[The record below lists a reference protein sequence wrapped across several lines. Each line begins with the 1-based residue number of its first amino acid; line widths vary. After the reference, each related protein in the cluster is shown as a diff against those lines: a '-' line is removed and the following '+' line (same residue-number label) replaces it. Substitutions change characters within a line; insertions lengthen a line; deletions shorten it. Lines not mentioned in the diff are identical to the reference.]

1 MNLKVWKLG
10 TVVAALGLSL
20 IAHAQLDFYDTN
32 VVFTGNNERP
42 LSGYGSGA
50 YISPDGKFV
59 GFMSS
64 RHGLRYGDLPLTN
77 DVFVRS
83 LTGGQIYG
91 ISKFAGK
98 YFPVRINE
106 QPQGLPVMPS
116 NGGVVTFFLAEYPVV
131 GLSPDPYQIYAH
143 NRETGET
150 NWASVPPAGTAIFGF
165 CNPIAIDNPGTRL
178 IFTGS
183 GPQGRYGIYVRDFTA
198 GTTVRVHET
207 ERHEVPVLGASA
219 NGLNILYRDN
229 SGLSLFQNGVKK
241 SILPAS
247 AFVHI
252 PHWVSDDGKTA
263 ILESNA
269 ALDPLDTGGNDLY
282 VLNLETK
289 IGVRLPRPDTEV
301 SLRAIHVTRNGRFIA
316 AAPYGSSFAKV
327 LDRTTNKW
335 TDFTPYNIG
344 QEHAT
349 SIAVDDSGNNLVVTT
364 HQANLIWL
372 TRSSRVLRYLDD
384 IGQPNL
390 PDDLDRFAVTP
401 DERFVF
407 VQSRDIFRDG
417 VFRSVRRDLTTGA
430 DVVVPN
436 TPVPVAVSNN
446 GRYVL
451 GRDGSLGAQH
461 VDLKRGAITQI
472 RGTPVGMDG
481 PGNLVVFQANNQVW
495 VRNISRGEEYLLS
508 YTTAGLGGNGPSG
521 SAVIS
526 NNGHYV
532 YFTSSA
538 RDLAAGRQ
546 LSEFPEDYVDKS
558 LFRWN
563 SQTRRTELV
572 LVPVEA
578 GRGFYG
584 IDGPQVS
591 ADGRYVAYSFIVS
604 SADTLF
610 FPTILD
616 TQSNRWKQEFGGRDT
631 RIVSISP
638 DGQHA
643 LVGDEYYN
651 PLKIFR
657 FGDGKIFE
665 LLNDLT
671 DWPLTAGQMTNN
683 RRVWLAR
690 YGAIIRGRYEFR

>member
-1 MNLKVWKLG
+1 MKFDVRIVG
-10 TVVAALGLSL
+10 TFAVALGL
-20 IAHAQLDFYDTN
+20 AVAADAQLDFYDTN
-32 VVFTGNNERP
+32 VVFTGNHERP

-50 YISPDGKFV
+50 FISPDGKFA
-59 GFMSS
+59 GFMST
-64 RHGLRYGDLPLTN
+64 RHGLRYGDLPLTS

-91 ISKFAGK
+91 VNKFAGK
-98 YFPVRINE
+98 YFPVETNYER
-106 QPQGLPVMPS
+106 LPVMPS
-116 NGGVVTFFLAEYPVV
+116 NGGVVTFFLGEHPVP
-131 GLSPDPYQIYAH
+131 GLSPDGYQIYAH

-150 NWASVPPAGTAIFGF
+150 SWASVPPAGTASSGA
-165 CNPIAIDNPGTRL
+165 CNPVAINNPGTRL

-183 GPQGRYGIYVRDFTA
+183 GPQGRNGIYVRDFTA
-198 GTTVRVHET
+198 GTTARVHET
-207 ERHEVPVLGASA
+207 ERNEVPVLGASA
-219 NGLNILYRDN
+219 NGMNILYRDN

-247 AFVHI
+247 TSVHR

-263 ILESNA
+263 ILESTA

-289 IGVRLPRPDTEV
+289 IGVRLPRPTEV
-301 SLRAIHVTRNGRFIA
+301 IELEALHVSRNGRFIA
-316 AAPYGSSFAKV
+316 ILFYGNSFAMV

-335 TDFTPYNIG
+335 TDFTPYNLG
-344 QEHAT
+344 REFGAG
-349 SIAVDDSGNNLVVTT
+349 IAVDESGNNVVVSTY
-364 HQANLIWL
+364 QGSLIWL
-372 TRSSRVLRYLDD
+372 RRSSRVLRNLDD

-390 PDDLDRFAVTP
+390 PDDLNQFAVTP
-401 DERFVF
+401 DERFAF

-436 TPVPVAVSNN
+436 TPVPIAVSNN

-461 VDLKRGAITQI
+461 VDLKRGVITQI
-472 RGTPVGMDG
+472 RGTAVGMDG
-481 PGNLVVFQANNQVW
+481 SGNLVVFQANDQVW

-508 YTTAGLGGNGPSG
+508 YTTAGVGGNRPSG

-526 NNGHYV
+526 NNGRYV

-558 LFRWN
+558 LFRWD

-572 LVPVEA
+572 LVPVAA

-591 ADGRYVAYSFIVS
+591 ADGRCVAYSFIVS

-616 TQSNRWKQEFGGRDT
+616 TQSNR
-631 RIVSISP
+631 
-638 DGQHA
+638 
-643 LVGDEYYN
+643 
-651 PLKIFR
+651 
-657 FGDGKIFE
+657 
-665 LLNDLT
+665 
-671 DWPLTAGQMTNN
+671 
-683 RRVWLAR
+683 
-690 YGAIIRGRYEFR
+690 

>member
-1 MNLKVWKLG
+1 MKLDIRIVG
-10 TVVAALGLSL
+10 TFAVALGL
-20 IAHAQLDFYDTN
+20 AVAADAQLDFYDTN
-32 VVFTGNNERP
+32 VVFTGNHERP

-106 QPQGLPVMPS
+106 QAPDVRVMPS
-116 NGGVVTFFLAEYPVV
+116 NVAVVTFFLAEYPVA
-131 GLSPDPYQIYAH
+131 GLSPDRYQIYAH

-150 NWASVPPAGTAIFGF
+150 SWASVPPAGTAIFGF
-165 CNPIAIDNPGTRL
+165 CNPIAIDNLGTRL
-178 IFTGS
+178 IFTAS
-183 GPQGRYGIYVRDFTA
+183 ESQGRYGIYVRDFTTR
-198 GTTVRVHET
+198 TTVRVHET

-229 SGLSLFQNGVKK
+229 SGLSLFQNGATK

-247 AFVHI
+247 GSVHK

-263 ILESNA
+263 ILESTA

-301 SLRAIHVTRNGRFIA
+301 SFWAIHVSRNGRFIA
-316 AAPYGSSFAKV
+316 AAPYPSSFVKV

-335 TDFTPYNIG
+335 TDFTPYNLG
-344 QEHAT
+344 QEHPT
-349 SIAVDDSGNNLVVTT
+349 SIAVDDSGNNVVASTYPG
-364 HQANLIWL
+364 NLIWL
-372 TRSSRVLRYLDD
+372 RRSSRVLRNLDD

-390 PDDLDRFAVTP
+390 PDDLNQFAVTP
-401 DERFVF
+401 DERFAF

-436 TPVPVAVSNN
+436 TLVPIAVSNN

-451 GRDGSLGAQH
+451 GRAGSLGAQH

-472 RGTPVGMDG
+472 RGTAVGMDG
-481 PGNLVVFQANNQVW
+481 SGNLVVFQANDQVW

-521 SAVIS
+521 SAVVS
-526 NNGHYV
+526 NNGRYV

-538 RDLAAGRQ
+538 RDLAAGQQ
-546 LSEFPEDYVDKS
+546 LPPFPEDYVDKC
-558 LFRWN
+558 LYRWDP
-563 SQTRRTELV
+563 QTRQTELV
-572 LVPVEA
+572 LVPRWNGIWFWGVE
-578 GRGFYG
+578 
-584 IDGPQVS
+584 GPQVS
-591 ADGRYVAYSFIVS
+591 ADGRYVAFSFVYSGP
-604 SADTLF
+604 DTLF

-616 TQSNRWKQEFGGRDT
+616 TQSYRWKQVFGGRDT

-657 FGDGKIFE
+657 FGDGKISE

-690 YGAIIRGRYEFR
+690 FGAIIRGRYEFR